1 MLAAGRSP
9 AKGAPRLSQV
19 DSART
24 IADDRPKFTCPPCG
38 SGRDRRHMHRRTS
51 LIVTTCDRPDALA
64 LLLASVA
71 RQTEA
76 PLEVV
81 VCDDGSG
88 PATREVVDHWRD
100 RLLCDLRQVWQ
111 PRDGRGPARIRNL
124 GIATAAGEYVVT
136 LDGDVVLDP
145 NFVADHATAARL
157 GQWVQGVHA
166 RLSATAS
173 AALLASRRSAALGW
187 RQGASGGWHAIR
199 SPWLA
204 RVIGQREPQASQ
216 LATCNQ
222 AYWRADLVR
231 ANGFDE
237 RFGPGDTEAREIAAR
252 LGHAGLE
259 SVYLRHL
266 AVAWRLASPPRGPAR
281 REDDER
287 LLAETLRTRATR
299 APVGLDV
306 HGIAA

>member
-1 MLAAGRSP
+1 MLAARRLP
-9 AKGAPRLSQV
+9 AKGVTAASQV
-19 DSART
+19 DSPWT
-24 IADDRPKFTCPPCG
+24 IADDRAETSGPPCG
-38 SGRDRRHMHRRTS
+38 STGATNEMHRRIS

-71 RQTEA
+71 RQTES

-88 PATREVVDHWRD
+88 PATRAIVDHWRD

-111 PRDGRGPARIRNL
+111 PRETRGMARLRNL

-136 LDGDVVLDP
+136 LEGDLVLDA

-166 RLSATAS
+166 RLSPSATAG
-173 AALLASRRSAALGW
+173 LLASGRSESLGW
-187 RQGASGGWHAIR
+187 RHGASGGWHAIR

-204 RVIGQREPQASQ
+204 RCAGQHEPRATQ
-216 LATCNQ
+216 LDTCNQ

-237 RFGPGDTEAREIAAR
+237 RFGGGDAEAREMAAR

-266 AVAWRLASPPRGPAR
+266 AVAWQLASSSSGPPPRD
-281 REDDER
+281 DDER
-287 LLAETLRTRATR
+287 LLAETLRTRSTR